1 MVLTAPQHS
10 RIAATYEQASADKE
24 LPVQTRS
31 AFAKKASWFR
41 MVAEITA
48 MAQIAGC
55 VQPCPPNHT
64 LLGQLPQAV
73 EPVVQT
79 YGTTTRVKQVV

>member
-31 AFAKKASWFR
+31 AFAKRRVGFEW
-41 MVAEITA
+41 
-48 MAQIAGC
+48 
-55 VQPCPPNHT
+55 
-64 LLGQLPQAV
+64 LP
-73 EPVVQT
+73 
-79 YGTTTRVKQVV
+79 K